1 MKKNKL
7 FAISM
12 FALAAVLI
20 LAACGGSGG
29 GSNSGGGS
37 TSITVSMKEFA
48 FDPANVTV
56 PASANVNL
64 TLTNNGSVQ
73 HTWVV
78 MKQGSKVS
86 GSFTD
91 ADKANIF
98 FSQAVDPGKTV
109 TTTFTAPSQPGDY
122 QIVCDISGHF
132 EAGMQG
138 TLTVK

>member
-12 FALAAVLI
+12 IALAVVLV

-29 GSNSGGGS
+29 GSGSGGS
-37 TSITVSMKEFA
+37 TNVTVTMKEFA

-56 PASANVNL
+56 PAGAKVSL

-78 MKQGSKVS
+78 MKQGTKVS

-91 ADKANIF
+91 ADKANIY

-109 TTTFTAPSQPGDY
+109 TATFTAPSQAGDY
-122 QIVCDISGHF
+122 QIVCDVPGHF